1 MNQQKI
7 EKELRFLK
15 IYAGVTTLCCAIFF
29 LTAFSVGK
37 NAKFDE
43 IDVKRINVK
52 DDDGKLRMV
61 ISNKDRQH
69 FGISDGKPIERKNGR
84 PTPGIIF
91 FNHLGD
97 EMGGL
102 IVGENGG
109 KGHFGSF
116 TFDKVKGD
124 QTMGFRH
131 LEGDDGKYESGLA
144 IWQQPNI
151 PASVLEPKYA
161 AIEKIT
167 DKDARREAIEKMR
180 NAGELMTTRLFIGKN
195 RDDDASVLR
204 MSDIKGKTRI
214 EMSVEPNG
222 NPKLNFLD
230 ETGKVI
236 YSLPEDA
243 KAKK

>member
-7 EKELRFLK
+7 EKEVRFLK
-15 IYAGVTTLCCAIFF
+15 IYAGVITILCGIF
-29 LTAFSVGK
+29 LLSAFAVSK
-37 NAKFDE
+37 NKKFDE
-43 IDVKRINVK
+43 IDVERINIVEK
-52 DDDGKLRMV
+52 DGKLDMV

-69 FGISDGKPIERKNGR
+69 YGISDGKPIERKNGR

-91 FNHLGD
+91 FDHLGN

-102 IVGENGG
+102 VVGENGG

-116 TFDKVKGD
+116 TFDKVQGD
-124 QTMGFRH
+124 QTIGFRH
-131 LEGDDGKYESGLA
+131 LEGNDGYYEAGLT

-151 PASVLEPKYA
+151 PFSQLEPKYD
-161 AIEKIT
+161 ELGKIT
-167 DKDARREAIEKMR
+167 DKAEREKAFQKLLD
-180 NAGELMTTRLFIGKN
+180 NGEITTTRLFVGKT
-195 RDDDASVLR
+195 RDEDTTIIR
-204 MSDIKGKTRI
+204 MSDIKGKPRVV
-214 EMSVEPNG
+214 MSVEANG

-230 ETGKVI
+230 ENGKVI

>member
-15 IYAGVTTLCCAIFF
+15 IYAGVATLCCAIFF

-69 FGISDGKPIERKNGR
+69 YGISDGKPIERKNGR

-102 IVGENGG
+102 IVGELRAKSQTFPTSKTGLQNLIVRY
-109 KGHFGSF
+109 SF
-116 TFDKVKGD
+116 LT
-124 QTMGFRH
+124 
-131 LEGDDGKYESGLA
+131 
-144 IWQQPNI
+144 
-151 PASVLEPKYA
+151 
-161 AIEKIT
+161 EK
-167 DKDARREAIEKMR
+167 
-180 NAGELMTTRLFIGKN
+180 
-195 RDDDASVLR
+195 
-204 MSDIKGKTRI
+204 RI
-214 EMSVEPNG
+214 EILQDTQTFTVKVPLI
-222 NPKLNFLD
+222 LN
-230 ETGKVI
+230 K
-236 YSLPEDA
+236 
-243 KAKK
+243 

>member
-1 MNQQKI
+1 MNQSKI
-7 EKELRFLK
+7 EKEVRFLK
-15 IYAGVTTLCCAIFF
+15 IYAGVTTLLVFVLL
-29 LTAFSVGK
+29 LTAFTFSK
-37 NAKFDE
+37 NASFDE

-69 FGISDGKPIERKNGR
+69 YGISDGKPIERKNGR

-91 FNHLGD
+91 FNDLGD

-102 IVGENGG
+102 VIGNNGG

-116 TFDKVKGD
+116 TFDKVQGD
-124 QTMGFRH
+124 QTIGFRH
-131 LEGDDGKYESGLA
+131 LEGNDGHYESGLA

-151 PASVLEPKYA
+151 RASELNPKFDA
-161 AIEKIT
+161 LNKIT
-167 DKDARREAIEKMR
+167 DKEERKSAIQKMLD
-180 NAGELMTTRLFIGKN
+180 NGELTTTRLFIGKT

-204 MSDIKGKTRI
+204 MSDIKGRTRI
-214 EMSVEPNG
+214 EMSVAPNG

-230 ETGKVI
+230 ENGKVI

-243 KAKK
+243 KK

>member
-1 MNQQKI
+1 MNQQKL

-15 IYAGVTTLCCAIFF
+15 IYAAAATLTAAVML
-29 LTAFSVGK
+29 LTAFTLNK

-69 FGISDGKPIERKNGR
+69 YGISDGKLIERKNGR

-102 IVGENGG
+102 VIGENGG

-116 TFDKVKGD
+116 TFDKVQGD
-124 QTMGFRH
+124 QTIGFRH
-131 LEGDDGKYESGLA
+131 LEGNDGKYESGLA

-151 PASVLEPKYA
+151 PASELDSKYA
-161 AIEKIT
+161 LIDKIV
-167 DKDARREAIEKMR
+167 DKTARQAAVEKMR
-180 NAGELMTTRLFIGKN
+180 NAGELTTTRLFIGKS

-230 ETGKVI
+230 ENGKVI

-243 KAKK
+243 KSKQ

>member
-1 MNQQKI
+1 MNQQKV

-15 IYAGVTTLCCAIFF
+15 IYAGVATLCCAVFF

-61 ISNKDRQH
+61 ISNKNRQH
-69 FGISDGKPIERKNGR
+69 YGISDGKPIERKNGR

-116 TFDKVKGD
+116 TFDKVQGD

-131 LEGDDGKYESGLA
+131 LEGDNGKYESGLA

-151 PASVLEPKYA
+151 PASQLTPKYA
-161 AIEKIT
+161 ALEKIT
-167 DKDARREAIEKMR
+167 DKVARQEAIEQMR

-222 NPKLNFLD
+222 KPKLNFLD